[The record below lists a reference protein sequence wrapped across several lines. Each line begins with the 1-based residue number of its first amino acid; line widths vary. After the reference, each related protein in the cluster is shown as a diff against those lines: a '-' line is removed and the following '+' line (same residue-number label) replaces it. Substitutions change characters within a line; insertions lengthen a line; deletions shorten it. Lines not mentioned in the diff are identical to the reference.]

1 MSLLAW
7 LRRLVALGLLAG
19 GLAAPLLAQRK
30 VERRIAIDANA
41 SIRLWNNFGSIRVI
55 GWDRDSLAVT
65 ATLGRA
71 AEGGLRFGGKGQ
83 FAKLFVDAPTDGRAD
98 AAAQIEVHVPR
109 RSRVWIKTMTADV
122 EVVGMTGALDANSVS
137 GRMRISGMLRELN
150 AETMD
155 GDLEIDATASVLRAK
170 TASGG
175 IRLRGGGDDVGLTTV
190 SGALFISGEK
200 FQGARVESVTGDI
213 HFDGRLDRNGSF
225 TFESHSGAIELAFPA
240 EMPALIEIRSF
251 AGEIRNQYS
260 NAVPTPGPT
269 GRGRQLTVGSE
280 QGGASVSVRSFK
292 GIVTLR
298 RR

>member
-1 MSLLAW
+1 MRLLVQT
-7 LRRLVALGLLAG
+7 RRLLSLAVLACG
-19 GLAAPLLAQRK
+19 VAAPLSAQRK
-30 VERRIAIDANA
+30 VQRRIAVDGDA
-41 SIRLWNNFGSIRVI
+41 SIRLWNNFGSIRVV
-55 GWDRDSLAVT
+55 GWDRDSLVVT

-71 AEGGLRFGGKGQ
+71 AEGGLRFGGQGQ
-83 FAKLFVDAPTDGRAD
+83 FAKMYVDAPTDGRAD

-109 RSRVWIKTMTADV
+109 RSRVWVKSMTADI
-122 EVVGMTGALDANSVS
+122 EVVGVVGAVDANSVS
-137 GRMRISGMLRELN
+137 GRMRISGALRELN

-155 GDLEIDATASVLRAK
+155 GEVEIDGTATVLRAK

-225 TFESHSGAIELAFPA
+225 TFESHSGAIDLAFPP

-251 AGEIRNQYS
+251 AGEIHNQYTKAS
-260 NAVPTPGPT
+260 PTPGPT
-269 GRGRQLTVGSE
+269 GRGRQLTVASE
-280 QGGASVSVRSFK
+280 LGGASVSVRSFK
-292 GIVTLR
+292 GVVTLR